1 MTWSDLSEP
10 LLQPKQQA
18 LDIQDLKGLLNI
30 RFRLGPYTLIHSH
43 YTRID
48 QIFILWGILSGL
60 IFVTAQFVAIPWST
74 QAWIWSILT
83 LGTALI
89 MTILSWC
96 WTGVERLRWLIWLWV
111 SLMIAGVS
119 FTDYSIFSFWG
130 WGMAHLSELWLMV
143 CAFGYWATGWGL
155 KSRSLGLMG
164 LVHLLGCIVLPFV
177 GPYHFLATGL
187 IMASAL
193 FFLGEYQ
200 WDMRPPSE
208 FADLTLTQRRFN
220 QQQHVLRQTGT

>member
-1 MTWSDLSEP
+1 MTLSDFSEP
-10 LLQPKQQA
+10 LLQPKQTA

-30 RFRLGPYTLIHSH
+30 HFRLGSYTLIHSH

-60 IFVTAQFVAIPWST
+60 IFVTAQFISIPWTT
-74 QAWIWSILT
+74 QAWIWSVLT
-83 LGTALI
+83 IGTALVMAI
-89 MTILSWC
+89 MSWC
-96 WTGVERLRWLIWLWV
+96 WTGIEQLRWLIWLWG

-119 FTDYSIFSFWG
+119 LTDYSIFCFWG

-143 CAFGYWATGWGL
+143 CACGYWATGWGL
-155 KSRSLGLMG
+155 KSRSLSLMG
-164 LVHLLGCIVLPFV
+164 LVHCLGCIVLPLLV
-177 GPYHFLATGL
+177 PYQFLGTGL
-187 IMASAL
+187 IMASTL

-208 FADLTLTQRRFN
+208 FANLNPSQRRFN
-220 QQQHVLRQTGT
+220 QQQHLLRQTGN